1 MALLIAGDIRFDA
14 GLVVFDKD
22 GTLLHFDAMWGSLLI
37 GAVEALAPHTQQG
50 AALAADLF
58 RAMGYDPARRWTDPH
73 GPWAMATTEQGL
85 TILSATL
92 YRHGQPWHLA
102 EAAVRHAWQSVL
114 APGAQPGALSG
125 LVSPTTD
132 LVAFFTALR
141 RAGARVAV
149 DTTDDRA
156 ATEAT
161 LRLLNVDQL
170 VDRLICGDDGLPGKP
185 AAERLLAT
193 CQALDVPVARTV
205 MVGDTVFDLLM
216 GRRAG
221 AGLVVGV
228 LTGASDRATLAA
240 HADIVL
246 DSVAQ
251 IEVAE
256 S

>member
-1 MALLIAGDIRFDA
+1 MALLIAGDLRFDA
-14 GLVVFDKD
+14 DLVVFDKD
-22 GTLLHFDAMWGSLLI
+22 GTLLHFDAMWGNLLI
-37 GAVEALAPHTQQG
+37 GTVEALAPHTGQG

-58 RAMGYDPARRWTDPH
+58 SAMGYDPVRRWTDPH

-85 TILSATL
+85 TILAATL

-102 EAAVRHAWQSVL
+102 EAAVRTAWQSVL
-114 APGAQPGALSG
+114 APGALSG

-132 LVAFFTALR
+132 LVAFFAALR

-193 CQALDVPVARTV
+193 CRALDVPAARTA

-240 HADIVL
+240 HADVVL

-251 IEVAE
+251 IEVAG

>member
-1 MALLIAGDIRFDA
+1 MALLIAGETRFDA

-22 GTLLHFDAMWGSLLI
+22 GTLLQFDAMWGSLLI
-37 GAVEALAPHTQQG
+37 GAVEALAPHTEQG

-58 RAMGYDPARRWTDPH
+58 EAMGYDPARRWTDPH
-73 GPWAMATTEQGL
+73 GPWAMATTEQGM
-85 TILSATL
+85 TILAATL

-102 EAAVRHAWQSVL
+102 EAAVRAAWQSVL
-114 APGAQPGALSG
+114 APGALPD
-125 LVSPTTD
+125 LVRPTAD

-193 CQALDVPVARTV
+193 CRALGVPVARTA
-205 MVGDTVFDLLM
+205 MVGDTVFDILM

-228 LTGASDRATLAA
+228 LTGASDRAALAE
-240 HADIVL
+240 HADVVL
-246 DSVAQ
+246 DSVDQ

-256 S
+256 N